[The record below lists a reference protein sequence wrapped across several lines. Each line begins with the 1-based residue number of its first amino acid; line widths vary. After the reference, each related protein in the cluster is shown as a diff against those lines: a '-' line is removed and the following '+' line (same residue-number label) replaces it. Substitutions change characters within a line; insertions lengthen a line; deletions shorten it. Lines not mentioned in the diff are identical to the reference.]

1 LVITHSHASNTV
13 RNGKAVSSP
22 KLTIALSSLPTLPLG
37 PDGSPTGRL
46 LQSYSLMTTS
56 SKLGWRLSGTVMVP
70 VLAATWFLAGLALG
84 AAATE
89 GSHMTRITEQVWG
102 TTRDG
107 TPVKLFTLTNQN
119 RMVARITSYG
129 AILTEL
135 QVPDHEGQLTNVVLG
150 FDNLERYLQGHPA
163 FGATVGR
170 VANRI
175 AQAQFT
181 LDGQEYRLAAN
192 HGAHH
197 IHGGV
202 KGFDKVV
209 WDSKVVPSK
218 PNAASVQFT
227 YLSPDGEEGYPGN
240 LSVVVMYTL
249 TDENELRIDYHATTD
264 KPTVVNL
271 TNHSYFNLAGSGDVL
286 NHELFID
293 ADRYT
298 PADGDLIPTGEIAPV
313 KGTPLDF
320 TQPTRIGARI
330 DQLKPQPNGYDHN
343 YVLNSGGSSLAL
355 AARVYEPNSRRV
367 LEVSTTEPGVQLYT
381 GNWLDGRIE
390 GIGGVVYVRHG
401 GFCLETQHYPDSIH
415 HPGFPSTVLRPG
427 QTFQS
432 TTVFRFSTR

>member
-1 LVITHSHASNTV
+1 
-13 RNGKAVSSP
+13 
-22 KLTIALSSLPTLPLG
+22 
-37 PDGSPTGRL
+37 
-46 LQSYSLMTTS
+46 
-56 SKLGWRLSGTVMVP
+56 
-70 VLAATWFLAGLALG
+70 
-84 AAATE
+84 
-89 GSHMTRITEQVWG
+89 MTRITEQDWG
-102 TTRDG
+102 HARDG
-107 TPVKLFTLTNQN
+107 TPVKLFTLSNQN
-119 RMVARITSYG
+119 GMVARITNYG

-135 QVPDHEGQLTNVVLG
+135 QVPDHQGHLTNVVLG

-175 AQAQFT
+175 AQARFT
-181 LDGQEYRLAAN
+181 LDGREYRLAAN

-209 WDSKVVPSK
+209 WDAKVLPSRH
-218 PNAASVQFT
+218 NAASVQFT
-227 YLSPDGEEGYPGN
+227 YLSPDGEEAYPGN
-240 LSVVVMYTL
+240 LSVVVLYTL
-249 TDENELRIDYHATTD
+249 TDENELRIDYHCTTD

-271 TNHSYFNLAGSGDVL
+271 TNHSYFNLAGGGDVL
-286 NHELFID
+286 DHELFIN

-298 PADGDLIPTGEIAPV
+298 VADADLIPTGEIATV

-343 YVLNSGGSSLAL
+343 YVLNGGGSSLAL
-355 AARVYEPNSRRV
+355 AARAYEPNSRRV
-367 LEVSTTEPGVQLYT
+367 LEVLTTEPGVQLYT
-381 GNWLDGRIE
+381 GNWLDGRIQ
-390 GIGGVVYVRHG
+390 GIGGVAYVRHG
-401 GFCLETQHYPDSIH
+401 GFCLETQHYPDSIN

-427 QTFQS
+427 QTYQS